1 MKMKKLMTITL
12 LKATTA
18 TFALLASLWLP
29 ATALSQTQND
39 AASADLKVL
48 ATYPHGNFL
57 ENLEVQEDGRL
68 LFTNYPTKSIEVLE
82 LNGDTETFA
91 TLSAYPLSLIST
103 DDGYLVAASGK
114 SLLLGEDVIGT
125 QQFLLLD
132 RSGNEVGQFDA
143 PQIMYLNGMV
153 RLNSDLFLAADSLS
167 GNIWQINPKT
177 QEITSWVQDEL
188 LSPQVDQELFIPG
201 ANGLKR
207 KSDDLIVSNTSKGT
221 LLLIEIGEDDKPA
234 NKPELISTVGMID
247 DFWVRDDGS
256 ILFTT
261 HEETVKS
268 LSPSGEVT
276 TVLADG
282 AGGATAIAPYPLN
295 QDAKFVLINDGNL
308 YFGKKDLVEV
318 LLLTIE

>member
-1 MKMKKLMTITL
+1 MKSTMSFIKS
-12 LKATTA
+12 ATA
-18 TFALLASLWLP
+18 VIALLASVGLP
-29 ATALSQTQND
+29 YVSMAQTQNG
-39 AASADLKVL
+39 AKINVL

-68 LFTNYPTKSIEVLE
+68 LFTNYPAKSIEVLKQ
-82 LNGDTETFA
+82 NGDTESFA

-114 SLLLGEDVIGT
+114 SLLLGEDVVGT

-132 RSGNEVGQFDA
+132 KNGNEIGHFAA

-153 RLNSDLFLAADSLS
+153 RLNAEAILAADSLS
-167 GNIWQINPKT
+167 GNIWHINPKT
-177 QEITSWVQDEL
+177 QEITSWIRDDSL
-188 LSPQVDQELFIPG
+188 TPIHGQEIFFPG

-207 KSDDLIVSNTSKGT
+207 RSDGLIVSNTSKGT
-221 LLLIEIGEDDKPA
+221 ILRIEIDKDDRPVGE
-234 NKPELISTVGMID
+234 PEIISKVGMID
-247 DFWVRDDGS
+247 DFWVRDDNS

-268 LSPSGEVT
+268 LSPSGEIT
-276 TVLADG
+276 TILADG

-295 QDAKFVLINDGNL
+295 QNTKFVLINDGNI

-318 LLLTIE
+318 LLLTVD